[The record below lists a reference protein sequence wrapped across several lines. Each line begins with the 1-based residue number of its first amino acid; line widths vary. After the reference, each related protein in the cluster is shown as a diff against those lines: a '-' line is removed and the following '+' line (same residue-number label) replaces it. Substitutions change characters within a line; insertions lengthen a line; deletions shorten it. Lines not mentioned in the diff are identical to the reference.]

1 MDEVFQCCDDVSVLR
16 DGQMILTKKTTET
29 NLDELIKAMVGR
41 SLTNRFPPV
50 DNQPGEDVL
59 EAHLLQGSHYLCLGA
74 ETLLF
79 QQGFKGLGQ
88 FFLLVVMFHLGL
100 TNEGS
105 DRLSRSGGRYEQ
117 RCYFA
122 FICLFWQGSGACSAY

>member
-1 MDEVFQCCDDVSVLR
+1 MARLHLHLGIAGANGAEAAQHAR
-16 DGQMILTKKTTET
+16 DLGL
-29 NLDELIKAMVGR
+29 V
-41 SLTNRFPPV
+41 
-50 DNQPGEDVL
+50 DVL